1 MLLSTVHNVATLF
14 LIGLLLFGS
23 FTRFTRGVYPLTRS
37 FHAYQLDRNSDEQLM
52 NVIAGTDLVLALLLV
67 PRSTRWF
74 SALLISLAMGL
85 GAYVRVAKEHK
96 DATVDVLL
104 LASAV
109 TVLSSALQLRRST
122 WPFLQQK
129 PHTHYKSH

>member
-1 MLLSTVHNVATLF
+1 MWLSTIHNVGTAF
-14 LIGLLLFGS
+14 LVGLLLFGCFS
-23 FTRFTRGVYPLTRS
+23 RLTRGVYPFTRS

-52 NVIAGTDLVLALLLV
+52 NVIAGTDLVLALLLI

-74 SALLISLAMGL
+74 SALLISLAMGI

-96 DATVDVLL
+96 DATVDLLL

-109 TVLSSALQLRRST
+109 TVLTSALQLRRST
-122 WPFLQQK
+122 WPFLHK
-129 PHTHYKSH
+129 THTHHKNH